1 MTRRAKYIKRLFI
14 WLIAGYVAF
23 CVFAYCCPQYFYYH
37 PSQKTPSIETAV
49 ANGYPAQ
56 KVEYLSAD
64 GTKLYAWQTPM
75 GNKGKIIVFMHGN
88 SYNIGNFYTKMIP
101 FVKAGYGT
109 MMPEFRG
116 FGGIEGSLR
125 EHNLAADAIA
135 AIEYLNKQGYK
146 NADIIVY
153 GMSLGSYLA
162 TNSVCQLQ
170 KNGNFAALI
179 LEVPFDSVLNTAR
192 AVVPVPLPFSLIV
205 RDYYDNL
212 PLIKEIRIPL
222 LIMGGAHD
230 RTVPVYLAEN
240 LFKEAN
246 EPKKLIIYPNGAHSN
261 LFDSE
266 NYKDILSWLKG
277 VLHEKA

>member
-1 MTRRAKYIKRLFI
+1 MTRWAKYIKRFLI
-14 WLIAGYVAF
+14 WLFAGYVAF
-23 CVFAYCCPQYFYYH
+23 CIFAYCCPQYFYYH
-37 PSQKTPSIETAV
+37 PSPKMPSIEAAV

-64 GTKLYAWQTPM
+64 GTKLYAWQTPV
-75 GNKGKIIVFMHGN
+75 GNKGKMIVFMHGN

-135 AIEYLNKQGYK
+135 AIKYLNKQGYK
-146 NADIIVY
+146 NSDIIVY

-170 KNGNFAALI
+170 QNGNFAALI

-212 PLIKEIRIPL
+212 SLIKEIKIPL

-261 LFDSE
+261 LFDME
-266 NYKDILSWLKG
+266 NYKDILRWLKG
-277 VLHEKA
+277 VLYEKA

>member
-1 MTRRAKYIKRLFI
+1 MTRWAKFIKRFFI
-14 WLIAGYVAF
+14 WLSAGYIAF
-23 CVFAYCCPQYFYYH
+23 CIFAYCCPQYFYYH
-37 PSQKTPSIETAV
+37 PSREEPSIEIAR

-56 KVEYLSAD
+56 KAQYRSAD
-64 GTKLYAWQTPM
+64 GTELFAWQTPV
-75 GNKGKIIVFMHGN
+75 GNQRKIIVFMHGN
-88 SYNIGNFYTKMIP
+88 SYNISNFYAKMIP
-101 FVKAGYGT
+101 FVNAGYGT
-109 MMPEFRG
+109 FLPEFRG
-116 FGGIEGSLR
+116 FGGIDGALR

-146 NADIIVY
+146 NSDIIVY

-162 TNSVCQLQ
+162 ANSVYQLQ

-212 PLIKEIRIPL
+212 PLVREIKIPL
-222 LIMGGAHD
+222 LIMGGAND
-230 RTVPVYLAEN
+230 RTVPVHLAEN

-261 LFDSE
+261 LFDVE
-266 NYKDILSWLKG
+266 NYKDILRWLKG